1 MPKQQLTAIPSW
13 GDGHEQDANLAV
25 GFYDHGLPKT
35 FCTSTRNRRGYM
47 QKDEFMRA
55 SCGHVQHLKS
65 TSHTLGSTSHTIGST
80 SHTLGSTSHTIGR
93 LRGRDQRWR
102 GEMIPSSQDV
112 AA

>member
-65 TSHTLGSTSHTIGST
+65 TSHTLGSTSHTIG
-80 SHTLGSTSHTIGR
+80 R